1 MPNIN
6 ELLHEKNQIIDQL
19 NSIIFGSIELRDK
32 DGKQYIYV
40 HYRQD
45 GILTTKY
52 AGEYS
57 DVLYNLIRN
66 NTELSKNLKK
76 RLKEINKILKEL
88 NYVETEGVAEKVAV
102 NIDLARRYLVDSIYK
117 QAMLEGVATTYSDT
131 ETIVNGGKVK
141 DMTASDINK
150 VINLKRAW
158 EFITSVDLANYPT
171 NYAVLCQ
178 INQIV
183 EDGFS
188 LTAGRIRSVPVTIG
202 GSTYIPPIPFEDQVK
217 QDLYDMLNNEEGID
231 LAVDLVLY
239 VMKKQLF
246 LDGNKR
252 TAIIFA
258 NHYLISHALGLIVV
272 PADKVDEYKKVLVSY
287 YENELMK
294 PDIANFL
301 KEKCWIKMEWC
312 IIANSGG
319 HVSIYLKSSSYFVS
333 GSGKGI
339 SYVVSTSIRLYIFN
353 IGTCWNSSRTF
364 SQRIVI
370 TLSHNWIN
378 LLNLI

>member
-6 ELLHEKNQIIDQL
+6 ELLREKNQLLEQL
-19 NSIIFGSIELRDK
+19 KSLLYGSIELREK

-40 HYRQD
+40 HYRLD
-45 GILTTKY
+45 GVLNTKY

-76 RLKEINKILKEL
+76 RLKEINKTLKEL

-272 PADKVDEYKKVLVSY
+272 PADKVDEYKKFLVAY

-301 KEKCWIKMEWC
+301 KEKCWIKM
-312 IIANSGG
+312 
-319 HVSIYLKSSSYFVS
+319 
-333 GSGKGI
+333 
-339 SYVVSTSIRLYIFN
+339 
-353 IGTCWNSSRTF
+353 
-364 SQRIVI
+364 
-370 TLSHNWIN
+370 
-378 LLNLI
+378 

>member
-1 MPNIN
+1 MFMPNIN
-6 ELLHEKNQIIDQL
+6 ELLREKNQIIEQL
-19 NSIIFGSIELRDK
+19 NSLIHGSIELREK
-32 DGKQYIYV
+32 SGKQYIYV

-45 GILTTKY
+45 GVLTTKY

-66 NTELSKNLKK
+66 NTELAKNLKK
-76 RLKEINKILKEL
+76 RLNEINKALKEL
-88 NYVETEGVAEKVAV
+88 NYLETKDVDEKVAI
-102 NIDLARRYLVDSIYK
+102 NIDLARRYLVDSVYK
-117 QAMLEGVATTYSDT
+117 QAMLEGVTTTYSDT

-141 DMTASDINK
+141 EMTPSDINK

-158 EFITSVDLANYPT
+158 EFIMSIDLANYPT
-171 NYAVLCQ
+171 NYAILCQ

-217 QDLYDMLNNEEGID
+217 QDLSDILSQEEGID
-231 LAVDLVLY
+231 LAIDLVLF

-258 NHYLISHALGLIVV
+258 NHYLITHALGLLVIPSELVS
-272 PADKVDEYKKVLVSY
+272 EYKKILVSY
-287 YENELMK
+287 YEDENK
-294 PDIANFL
+294 KGVISDFL
-301 KEKCWIKMEWC
+301 KNKCWIK
-312 IIANSGG
+312 
-319 HVSIYLKSSSYFVS
+319 
-333 GSGKGI
+333 
-339 SYVVSTSIRLYIFN
+339 IR
-353 IGTCWNSSRTF
+353 
-364 SQRIVI
+364 
-370 TLSHNWIN
+370 
-378 LLNLI
+378 

>member
-6 ELLHEKNQIIDQL
+6 ELLLERKQITEQL
-19 NSIIFGSIELRDK
+19 NSMSYGTIELREK
-32 DGKQYIYV
+32 DNKQYIYV
-40 HYRQD
+40 HFRQD
-45 GILTTKY
+45 GVLTTKY
-52 AGEYS
+52 VGEYS
-57 DVLYNLIRN
+57 DVLYNLIRR
-66 NTELSKNLKK
+66 NTELAKNLKK
-76 RLKEINKILKEL
+76 RLKEINKALKEL
-88 NYVETEGVAEKVAV
+88 NYVETEGIDEKVAI

-131 ETIVNGGKVK
+131 ETIVNGGKVN
-141 DMTASDINK
+141 DMTPADINK

-158 EFITSVDLANYPT
+158 EFIMSVDLANYPT

-217 QDLYDMLNNEEGID
+217 QDLFDILNGPEGVD
-231 LAVDLVLY
+231 LAVNLVLY

-272 PADKVDEYKKVLVSY
+272 PAEKVDEYKKVLVAY
-287 YENELMK
+287 YEDETK
-294 PDIANFL
+294 KSDIALFL
-301 KEKCWIKMEWC
+301 KEKCWIR
-312 IIANSGG
+312 
-319 HVSIYLKSSSYFVS
+319 F
-333 GSGKGI
+333 
-339 SYVVSTSIRLYIFN
+339 
-353 IGTCWNSSRTF
+353 
-364 SQRIVI
+364 
-370 TLSHNWIN
+370 
-378 LLNLI
+378 

>member
-6 ELLHEKNQIIDQL
+6 DLLREKNQIIEQL
-19 NSIIFGSIELRDK
+19 NSILYGSIELREKDK
-32 DGKQYIYV
+32 KRYIYV
-40 HYRQD
+40 HFRQD
-45 GILTTKY
+45 GTLFTKY
-52 AGEYS
+52 VGEYS

-66 NTELSKNLKK
+66 NTEIAKSLKK
-76 RLKEINKILKEL
+76 RLKEINKTLKEL
-88 NYVETEGVAEKVAV
+88 NYVQINSVDEKVAI
-102 NIDLARRYLVDSIYK
+102 NIDLARKYLVDSIYK

-131 ETIVNGGKVK
+131 ETIVNGGKVN

-158 EFITSVDLANYPT
+158 EFIMSIDLANYPT

-183 EDGFS
+183 EEGFS

-202 GSTYIPPIPFEDQVK
+202 GSSYIPPIPFEDQVK
-217 QDLYDMLNNEEGID
+217 QELYDLLQNKEGID
-231 LAVDLVLY
+231 LAIDLVLF

-272 PADKVDEYKKVLVSY
+272 PVEKVDNYKKVLVSY
-287 YENELMK
+287 YEDESK
-294 PDIANFL
+294 KDEIVSFL
-301 KEKCWIKMEWC
+301 KNNCWIK
-312 IIANSGG
+312 I
-319 HVSIYLKSSSYFVS
+319 
-333 GSGKGI
+333 
-339 SYVVSTSIRLYIFN
+339 
-353 IGTCWNSSRTF
+353 
-364 SQRIVI
+364 
-370 TLSHNWIN
+370 
-378 LLNLI
+378 

>member
-6 ELLHEKNQIIDQL
+6 ALLLERNQITNQL
-19 NSIIFGSIELRDK
+19 KSLIYGSIELREK
-32 DGKQYIYV
+32 SNKRYIYV
-40 HYRQD
+40 HHRQD
-45 GILTTKY
+45 GVLVSKY

-66 NTELSKNLKK
+66 NTELAKALKK
-76 RLKEINKILKEL
+76 RLKEINKALKEL
-88 NYVETEGVAEKVAV
+88 NYVETEGPDEKVAI
-102 NIDLARRYLVDSIYK
+102 NIDLARRYLVDSVYK
-117 QAMLEGVATTYSDT
+117 QAMLEGVATTYVDT
-131 ETIVNGGKVK
+131 ETIINGGKVS

-158 EFITSVDLANYPT
+158 EFIMSVDLANYPT

-183 EDGFS
+183 QDGFS

-202 GSTYIPPIPFEDQVK
+202 GSTYVPPIPFEDRVK
-217 QDLYDMLNNEEGID
+217 QELSDMLCNEEGID
-231 LAVDLVLY
+231 LAIDLVLY

-272 PADKVDEYKKVLVSY
+272 PAESVDEYKKVLVAY
-287 YENELMK
+287 YEDESKKDNIVK
-294 PDIANFL
+294 FL
-301 KEKCWIKMEWC
+301 KDKCWIKME
-312 IIANSGG
+312 
-319 HVSIYLKSSSYFVS
+319 
-333 GSGKGI
+333 
-339 SYVVSTSIRLYIFN
+339 
-353 IGTCWNSSRTF
+353 
-364 SQRIVI
+364 
-370 TLSHNWIN
+370 
-378 LLNLI
+378 

>member
-1 MPNIN
+1 MFTRGIVMPNIN
-6 ELLHEKNQIIDQL
+6 ELLREKNQIIEQL

-45 GILTTKY
+45 GVLTTKY

-158 EFITSVDLANYPT
+158 EFIMSVDLANYPT

-301 KEKCWIKMEWC
+301 KEKCWIKME
-312 IIANSGG
+312 
-319 HVSIYLKSSSYFVS
+319 
-333 GSGKGI
+333 
-339 SYVVSTSIRLYIFN
+339 
-353 IGTCWNSSRTF
+353 
-364 SQRIVI
+364 
-370 TLSHNWIN
+370 
-378 LLNLI
+378 

>member
-6 ELLHEKNQIIDQL
+6 ELLFERKQITEQL
-19 NSIIFGSIELRDK
+19 NSMSYGTIELREK
-32 DGKQYIYV
+32 DNKQYIYV
-40 HYRQD
+40 HFRQD
-45 GILTTKY
+45 GVLTTKY
-52 AGEYS
+52 VGEYS
-57 DVLYNLIRN
+57 DVLYNLIRR
-66 NTELSKNLKK
+66 NTELAKNLKK
-76 RLKEINKILKEL
+76 RLKEINKALKEL
-88 NYVETEGVAEKVAV
+88 NYVETEGIDEKVAI

-131 ETIVNGGKVK
+131 ETIVNGGKVN
-141 DMTASDINK
+141 DMTPADINK

-158 EFITSVDLANYPT
+158 EFIMSVDLSNYPT

-217 QDLYDMLNNEEGID
+217 QDLFDILNGPEGVD
-231 LAVDLVLY
+231 LAVNLVLY

-272 PADKVDEYKKVLVSY
+272 PAEKVDEYKKVLVAY
-287 YENELMK
+287 YEDETK
-294 PDIANFL
+294 KSDIASFL
-301 KEKCWIKMEWC
+301 KEKCWIR
-312 IIANSGG
+312 
-319 HVSIYLKSSSYFVS
+319 F
-333 GSGKGI
+333 
-339 SYVVSTSIRLYIFN
+339 
-353 IGTCWNSSRTF
+353 
-364 SQRIVI
+364 
-370 TLSHNWIN
+370 
-378 LLNLI
+378 

>member
-6 ELLHEKNQIIDQL
+6 ELLREKNQIIEQL

-45 GILTTKY
+45 GALTTKY

-88 NYVETEGVAEKVAV
+88 NYVETEGIDEKVAV

-188 LTAGRIRSVPVTIG
+188 LTAGRIRSVPITIG

-231 LAVDLVLY
+231 LAVDLILY

-252 TAIIFA
+252 TAILFA
-258 NHYLISHALGLIVV
+258 NHYLVSHALGLIVV
-272 PADKVDEYKKVLVSY
+272 PAEQVDEYKKVLVSY

-301 KEKCWIKMEWC
+301 KEKCWIKME
-312 IIANSGG
+312 
-319 HVSIYLKSSSYFVS
+319 
-333 GSGKGI
+333 
-339 SYVVSTSIRLYIFN
+339 
-353 IGTCWNSSRTF
+353 
-364 SQRIVI
+364 
-370 TLSHNWIN
+370 
-378 LLNLI
+378 